1 MENMSREKDSINEVV
16 VHNDIKCADVDEFI
30 MEVLIDMNNGR
41 GKEKV
46 ESNVREYTEEVVHL
60 KENNLEIKK
69 NVAQKILK

>member
-1 MENMSREKDSINEVV
+1 
-16 VHNDIKCADVDEFI
+16 

>member
-1 MENMSREKDSINEVV
+1 
-16 VHNDIKCADVDEFI
+16 

-46 ESNVREYTEEVVHL
+46 DESNVREYTEEVVHL